1 MLRGGQRHASPDFFW
16 KKLCNLVHS
25 RAHFSLHCFA
35 IFEVN
40 FLNVAFADKSEKR
53 NLNVI

>member
-1 MLRGGQRHASPDFFW
+1 MHAKGGRRHASPDFFLK

-35 IFEVN
+35 IFEVEI
-40 FLNVAFADKSEKR
+40 LNVAFADKSEKKET
-53 NLNVI
+53 